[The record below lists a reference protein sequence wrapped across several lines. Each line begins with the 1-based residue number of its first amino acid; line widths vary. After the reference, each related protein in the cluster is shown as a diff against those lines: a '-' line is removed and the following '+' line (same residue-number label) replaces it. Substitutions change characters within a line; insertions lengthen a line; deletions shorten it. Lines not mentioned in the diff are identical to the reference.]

1 MARIRKEE
9 VLDLNALRV
18 FVEIVDAGN
27 MSAAARKLKT
37 TRSNISY
44 RLRLLEEALG
54 VQLLRRTTRQLEPTH
69 IGAGLYE
76 HGLNILRE
84 ASAAAALVS
93 SAGKSLQ
100 GHVRLSVPTGLGN
113 ILLPELLIQF
123 KRDNPD
129 ISLDVIF
136 DNRVANLVSEN
147 IDIAIRV
154 ISTPPDAVIA
164 IKLADVEWIVCATPS
179 YLDKGTVPTSVKDLA
194 EHALIC
200 SAAIGQ
206 RLRVSSNLAGQFE
219 RVELE
224 PSVRSENFLFL
235 KEAVIGGVGIGV
247 LPHYAIREEIKA
259 GNITRLFPEHRI
271 SVFGSKLYLLTM
283 PSRFQTMATKEL
295 ISFLKRNLSESS
307 SSKGGAQRVE

>member
-1 MARIRKEE
+1 MAGIENKDAF
-9 VLDLNALRV
+9 DLNALRV
-18 FVEIVDAGN
+18 FVEIVQAGN

-44 RLRLLEEALG
+44 RLRLLEESLG

-69 IGAGLYE
+69 IGAGMYE

-84 ASAAAALVS
+84 AAAAAALVS

-113 ILLPELLIQF
+113 ILLSDLLIQF

-129 ISLDVIF
+129 ISLDVLF
-136 DNRVANLVSEN
+136 DNRMSNLVSEN

-154 ISTPPDAVIA
+154 ISSPPDAVVA
-164 IKLADVEWIVCATPS
+164 TKLADVEWIVCATPQ
-179 YLDKGTVPTSVKDLA
+179 YLEEKGAPANVKELA
-194 EHALIC
+194 EHAVVC

-206 RLRVSSNLAGQFE
+206 RLRVTSTLASQID

-235 KEAVIGGVGIGV
+235 KEAVIGGLGIGV
-247 LPHYAIREEIKA
+247 LPHYAIMDDIAA
-259 GNITRLFPEHRI
+259 GKVARLFPEHRI

-295 ISFLKRNLSESS
+295 IAFLKSRLSVKSVYP
-307 SSKGGAQRVE
+307 G